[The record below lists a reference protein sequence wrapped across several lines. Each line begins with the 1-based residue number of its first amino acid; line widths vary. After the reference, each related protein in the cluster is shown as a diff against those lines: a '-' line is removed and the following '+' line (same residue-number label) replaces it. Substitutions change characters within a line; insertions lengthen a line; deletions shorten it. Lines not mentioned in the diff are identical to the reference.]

1 MTPPPSIN
9 KESVGTKTISR
20 FLSDL
25 SAVCTGASQSFR
37 PESAEETIE
46 ESKTEREKVKNKVFQ
61 AFPQLDHVKD
71 LGIISEEEVNAIMPT
86 EALGDLDMSLG
97 SFMGVSYKIFEAT
110 NRRPSDL
117 VLMYVGINSK
127 QASPGAWITYQ
138 PPSMRYVTVRSFRS
152 QLTQRRTSL
161 RFPNGTTYMREFTAT
176 R

>member
-1 MTPPPSIN
+1 MSLQSFNTNEGSIR
-9 KESVGTKTISR
+9 EFVSR
-20 FLSDL
+20 LVTSIL
-25 SAVCTGASQSFR
+25 EASQSSR
-37 PESAEETIE
+37 DNVQETIE
-46 ESKTEREKVKNKVFQ
+46 KSKAERAISQNQNFKP
-61 AFPQLDHVKD
+61 FPPLDHVLD